1 MNYGIQ
7 ISASGAL
14 TSMHRQ
20 DAYTGNLANLG
31 TAGFKPIFAGTQFR
45 QAVRQED
52 GLYNLDSNEL
62 LERLGAGAFAA
73 PNRINFAQGPIE
85 ITTSATDVA
94 IKGEGFFVV
103 GHEGGQALS
112 RDGRL
117 TLNADGTL
125 VQAATGRPVLD
136 PSNTPIQINP
146 NNGDLVIHAD
156 GLITQEDAAVGQLA
170 LADVP
175 DRSILKKHGEGLFVS
190 QYDTPLSLIDGVG
203 QFNQYAI
210 EGSAVNEINAIMQ
223 IQSASRS
230 AQGNIGMIDMQ
241 NRMMDRTINTFG
253 RIA

>member
-20 DAYTGNLANLG
+20 DAITGNLANLG
-31 TAGFKPIFAGTQFR
+31 TAGFKPIMAGTQFR

-52 GLYNLDSNEL
+52 GLFNLDSNQM

-73 PNRINFAQGPIE
+73 PNQINFAQGPLE
-85 ITTSATDVA
+85 ITTSPTDVA
-94 IKGEGFFVV
+94 IDGSGFFVIQ
-103 GHEGGQALS
+103 HDGGQALS

-117 TLNADGTL
+117 ALNESGTL
-125 VQAATGRPVLD
+125 VQSATGRPVLD
-136 PSNTPIQINP
+136 PSNNPIRIDP
-146 NNGDLVIHAD
+146 NNGDLVIHTD

-170 LADVP
+170 IADVA
-175 DRSILKKHGEGLFVS
+175 DRSILKKFGEGLFVS
-190 QYDTPLSLIDGVG
+190 KYDTPLNLTTGTG
-203 QFNQYAI
+203 NFEQYAF

>member
-14 TSMHRQ
+14 TSIHQQ

-73 PNRINFAQGPIE
+73 PNQINFAQGPIE
-85 ITTSATDVA
+85 ITTSPTDVA
-94 IKGEGFFVV
+94 IKGEGFFVI
-103 GHEGGQALS
+103 GHNGGQALS

-117 TLNADGTL
+117 TLNAAGAL
-125 VQAATGRPVLD
+125 VQSASGRPVLD
-136 PSNTPIQINP
+136 PSNNPIQINP

-156 GLITQEDAAVGQLA
+156 GLINQEDAAVGQLA
-170 LADVP
+170 IADVP

-190 QYDTPLSLIDGVG
+190 QYDRPLNLIEGVG
-203 QFNQYAI
+203 SFKQYAF
-210 EGSAVNEINAIMQ
+210 EGSSVNEINAIMQ
-223 IQSASRS
+223 IQNASRS

-241 NRMMDRTINTFG
+241 NQMMDRTINTFG